1 MRDTAAAEM
10 ARSHAVLLPV
20 NVGHILHRYS
30 EREAYNC
37 MHETKLGILCTLEKG
52 SMGDAAKGSS
62 KANILLAGRL
72 REIRVDLRGE
82 AGAQTMADTVGVPLR
97 TWVGYESG
105 VTIPGLILLRFIE
118 ITRANPRWLLTG
130 EGSKFNPDRGG

>member
-1 MRDTAAAEM
+1 
-10 ARSHAVLLPV
+10 
-20 NVGHILHRYS
+20 
-30 EREAYNC
+30 
-37 MHETKLGILCTLEKG
+37 
-52 SMGDAAKGSS
+52 MGDAAKGSS

-72 REIRVDLRGE
+72 REIRVDLGGE

-118 ITRANPRWLLTG
+118 VTRANPRWLLTG